1 MGNYRQSPVI
11 FNRHIEETCNSYLRY
26 KTGSNVFMDELVNYR
41 SSPIGRDL

>member
-1 MGNYRQSPVI
+1 MKFVINNKITININY
-11 FNRHIEETCNSYLRY
+11 FSYLRY